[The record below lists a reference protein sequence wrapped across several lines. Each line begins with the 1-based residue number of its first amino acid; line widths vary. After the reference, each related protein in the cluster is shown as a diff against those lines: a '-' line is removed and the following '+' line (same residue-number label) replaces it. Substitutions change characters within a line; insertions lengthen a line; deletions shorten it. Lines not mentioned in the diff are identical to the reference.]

1 MRLRPAGLGIALL
14 LAASPLQAASAAP
27 ATAELTALVR
37 EFLAGVSRNDP
48 AVHDRFW
55 ADDLVYTRAAGQRI
69 GKADIVRDARSA
81 KPADATAPATIY
93 TAEDIRIQQYGTT
106 AVVAFRLVAKTP
118 AHHHEPAANDEYLNT
133 GTFVKRGRWQAV
145 AWQATRA
152 EAAPAKPTTEKPNM
166 GEVFF
171 VLLKKGP
178 AWTAERTDASAAI
191 QAAHM
196 ANITRLWQEKKMIV
210 AGPSGDETGDLRGVF
225 VFQAASR
232 AEAEA
237 LSASDP
243 AVKAGRL
250 APEVHSWWI
259 EKRAL
264 PEAGSY
270 CR

>member
-1 MRLRPAGLGIALL
+1 
-14 LAASPLQAASAAP
+14 
-27 ATAELTALVR
+27 
-37 EFLAGVSRNDP
+37 
-48 AVHDRFW
+48 
-55 ADDLVYTRAAGQRI
+55 
-69 GKADIVRDARSA
+69 
-81 KPADATAPATIY
+81 
-93 TAEDIRIQQYGTT
+93 
-106 AVVAFRLVAKTP
+106 
-118 AHHHEPAANDEYLNT
+118 
-133 GTFVKRGRWQAV
+133 
-145 AWQATRA
+145 
-152 EAAPAKPTTEKPNM
+152 
-166 GEVFF
+166 
-171 VLLKKGP
+171 
-178 AWTAERTDASAAI
+178 
-191 QAAHM
+191 M